1 MPEPSI
7 NKEKSESVKNVF
19 NSIAF
24 RYDLANH
31 LLSFGTDY
39 RWRRT
44 AVKMTNP
51 AKDDHLLDMCCGT
64 GDLSFAFAKAGIA
77 KITGADFSPEMIE
90 LAKHKQ
96 TKRTFPDTEFNWTV
110 TDCTA
115 TDFDP
120 ESFDIISC
128 AFGIRNMA
136 DLHKG
141 LTEIHRLLKPAG
153 RACILEF
160 TLPPNPLVRPAY
172 LIYFRYLL
180 PLIGGLVTGKFKAY
194 KYLAD
199 SVRKWDAEVDLTQEL
214 KNAGFTKVTTKP
226 LSLGIA
232 AVYLAQK

>member
-1 MPEPSI
+1 L
-7 NKEKSESVKNVF
+7 NDKKTKSEKVKNVF

-39 RWRRT
+39 RWRRI

-64 GDLSFAFAKAGIA
+64 GDLSFSFAKAQTP

-90 LAKHKQ
+90 LARQKQ
-96 TKRTFPDTEFNWTV
+96 NKRSFPQTEFNWTV
-110 TDCTA
+110 ADCTA
-115 TDFDP
+115 TGFDP

-128 AFGIRNMA
+128 AFGVRNLA
-136 DLHKG
+136 DLPKG
-141 LTEIHRLLKPAG
+141 LTEMHRLLTPAG

-160 TLPPNPLVRPAY
+160 TLPKNPLVKFAY
-172 LIYFRYLL
+172 LLYFRYLL
-180 PLIGGLVTGKFKAY
+180 PLIGGLITGKLAAY

-199 SVRKWDAEVDLTQEL
+199 SVQKWDSDIDLPTEL
-214 KNAGFTKVTTKP
+214 KNAGFQQVTTKP
-226 LSLGIA
+226 LSFGIA
-232 AVYLAQK
+232 AIYLAKK